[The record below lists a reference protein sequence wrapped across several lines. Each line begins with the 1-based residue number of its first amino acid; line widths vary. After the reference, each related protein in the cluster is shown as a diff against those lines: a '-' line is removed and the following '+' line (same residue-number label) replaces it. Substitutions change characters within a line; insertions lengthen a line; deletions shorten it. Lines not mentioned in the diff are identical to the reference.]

1 MITGKYFHTFEWRK
15 ETDRKELYWQGK
27 VEDYDPE
34 KNLAYVQVFDWMD
47 GTPSGNRLL
56 RVTDDWVFYE
66 TADEMN
72 EAWIATLPY
81 EKQENVRE
89 MSKILRGVA

>member
-1 MITGKYFHTFEWRK
+1 MIKGKYFHTLEWRK
-15 ETDRKELYWQGK
+15 ETDRKEFYWQGK
-27 VEDYDPE
+27 VKDYDSE
-34 KNLAYVQVFDWMD
+34 NNLAYVQLFSWMD
-47 GTPSGNRLL
+47 GTPSGDHLKK
-56 RVTDDWVFYE
+56 VTDDWVFYE

-81 EKQENVRE
+81 KDQEHVRK

>member
-1 MITGKYFHTFEWRK
+1 
-15 ETDRKELYWQGK
+15 
-27 VEDYDPE
+27 
-34 KNLAYVQVFDWMD
+34 MD
-47 GTPSGNRLL
+47 GAPSGDHLKK
-56 RVTDDWVFYE
+56 VTDDWVFYE

-81 EKQENVRE
+81 KDQEHVRK